1 MPKNPTVAAN
11 NVFCIARKE
20 AASFNDTLN
29 SREGAAELLGIDRTR
44 LARIEL
50 GSLNPYP
57 EEVLLM
63 SDAYN
68 APELNNHYCTQLCPL
83 GRKTV
88 QPAQLLQ
95 LDRLTIKII
104 AALGEAEYI
113 PETIVKIVQDG
124 IISEDEKPQEEAQQ
138 RAGAARENHNR
149 RADFE
154 KVPVRKNLLL
164 TCYAFRKT
172 AALLFTIAA
181 ITIAGQALNEQ
192 ASGIDIQHQEPT
204 PSATPATVTNQTAYI
219 ERETAARSMTSSRP
233 VPTAEATPTQEP
245 TPEPNPTVRIY
256 DIPLSEELQAFTFN
270 LCEEYGVDYEMV
282 LAIMDKESDYT
293 ASAISKSSDYGIMQI
308 NKINHKW
315 LTEELEVT
323 DFLDPE
329 QNIRCGIYML
339 ADLMKKY
346 DDPHRVLMAY
356 NMGERGAREYVA
368 KGHTSSAY
376 SRYIMQLRDKLLQE
390 GGKE

>member
-1 MPKNPTVAAN
+1 
-11 NVFCIARKE
+11 
-20 AASFNDTLN
+20 
-29 SREGAAELLGIDRTR
+29 
-44 LARIEL
+44 
-50 GSLNPYP
+50 
-57 EEVLLM
+57 
-63 SDAYN
+63 
-68 APELNNHYCTQLCPL
+68 
-83 GRKTV
+83 
-88 QPAQLLQ
+88 
-95 LDRLTIKII
+95 
-104 AALGEAEYI
+104 
-113 PETIVKIVQDG
+113 
-124 IISEDEKPQEEAQQ
+124 
-138 RAGAARENHNR
+138 
-149 RADFE
+149 
-154 KVPVRKNLLL
+154 
-164 TCYAFRKT
+164 
-172 AALLFTIAA
+172 
-181 ITIAGQALNEQ
+181 
-192 ASGIDIQHQEPT
+192 
-204 PSATPATVTNQTAYI
+204 
-219 ERETAARSMTSSRP
+219 MTSSRP

-346 DDPHRVLMAY
+346 DAPPRVLMAY

-368 KGHTSSAY
+368 KGNTSSAY

>member
-20 AASFNDTLN
+20 AASFNDSLN
-29 SREGAAELLGIDRTR
+29 SREGASELLGIDRTR
-44 LARIEL
+44 IARK
-50 GSLNPYP
+50 G
-57 EEVLLM
+57 
-63 SDAYN
+63 
-68 APELNNHYCTQLCPL
+68 
-83 GRKTV
+83 
-88 QPAQLLQ
+88 
-95 LDRLTIKII
+95 
-104 AALGEAEYI
+104 
-113 PETIVKIVQDG
+113 
-124 IISEDEKPQEEAQQ
+124 
-138 RAGAARENHNR
+138 AGTA
-149 RADFE
+149 
-154 KVPVRKNLLL
+154 RKNYYSRESFAQVPTRKSLLL
-164 TCYAFRKT
+164 RRKRRSFAFGKT
-172 AALLFTIAA
+172 TALLFTIAA

-256 DIPLSEELQAFTFN
+256 DIPLSEDLQAFTFN

-368 KGHTSSAY
+368 KGNTSSAY

>member
-11 NVFCIARKE
+11 NVFC
-20 AASFNDTLN
+20 
-29 SREGAAELLGIDRTR
+29 SRESFTQVPTR
-44 LARIEL
+44 K
-50 GSLNPYP
+50 S
-57 EEVLLM
+57 
-63 SDAYN
+63 
-68 APELNNHYCTQLCPL
+68 
-83 GRKTV
+83 
-88 QPAQLLQ
+88 
-95 LDRLTIKII
+95 
-104 AALGEAEYI
+104 
-113 PETIVKIVQDG
+113 
-124 IISEDEKPQEEAQQ
+124 
-138 RAGAARENHNR
+138 
-149 RADFE
+149 
-154 KVPVRKNLLL
+154 LLL
-164 TCYAFRKT
+164 RRKRRSFAFGKT
-172 AALLFTIAA
+172 TALLFTIVVVSMAA
-181 ITIAGQALNEQ
+181 QALNERADSADNAQ
-192 ASGIDIQHQEPT
+192 PQTSQSAILAAAITQIA
-204 PSATPATVTNQTAYI
+204 ATPI
-219 ERETAARSMTSSRP
+219 ERIPRPTSG
-233 VPTAEATPTQEP
+233 AEAD
-245 TPEPNPTVRIY
+245 PEPETEPDPAPAVRIY

-368 KGHTSSAY
+368 KGNTSSAY

>member
-1 MPKNPTVAAN
+1 
-11 NVFCIARKE
+11 
-20 AASFNDTLN
+20 
-29 SREGAAELLGIDRTR
+29 
-44 LARIEL
+44 
-50 GSLNPYP
+50 
-57 EEVLLM
+57 
-63 SDAYN
+63 
-68 APELNNHYCTQLCPL
+68 
-83 GRKTV
+83 
-88 QPAQLLQ
+88 
-95 LDRLTIKII
+95 
-104 AALGEAEYI
+104 
-113 PETIVKIVQDG
+113 
-124 IISEDEKPQEEAQQ
+124 
-138 RAGAARENHNR
+138 
-149 RADFE
+149 
-154 KVPVRKNLLL
+154 
-164 TCYAFRKT
+164 
-172 AALLFTIAA
+172 
-181 ITIAGQALNEQ
+181 
-192 ASGIDIQHQEPT
+192 
-204 PSATPATVTNQTAYI
+204 VTNQTAYI

-368 KGHTSSAY
+368 KGNTSSAY

>member
-1 MPKNPTVAAN
+1 MDRKKHEIGGYHEQTSNVAVTAK
-11 NVFCIARKE
+11 VTTTGKRRTEIHESGR
-20 AASFNDTLN
+20 
-29 SREGAAELLGIDRTR
+29 SRGADGNQRILR
-44 LARIEL
+44 LQDYA
-50 GSLNPYP
+50 
-57 EEVLLM
+57 
-63 SDAYN
+63 
-68 APELNNHYCTQLCPL
+68 
-83 GRKTV
+83 
-88 QPAQLLQ
+88 
-95 LDRLTIKII
+95 
-104 AALGEAEYI
+104 EAE
-113 PETIVKIVQDG
+113 
-124 IISEDEKPQEEAQQ
+124 Q
-138 RAGAARENHNR
+138 RAGAARKNHHS
-149 RADFE
+149 RADFA
-154 KVPVRKNLLL
+154 KVPIRKNLLL

-181 ITIAGQALNEQ
+181 ISIAGQALNEQ
-192 ASGIDIQHQEPT
+192 ASGIDIQHKERT
-204 PSATPATVTNQTAYI
+204 PSATPATVTNQTASI
-219 ERETAARSMTSSRP
+219 ARETAARTRTSSRP

-245 TPEPNPTVRIY
+245 TPEPKPAVRIY

-293 ASAISKSSDYGIMQI
+293 ASAISKTSDYGIMQI
-308 NKINHKW
+308 NKINREY
-315 LTEELEVT
+315 LTEELKIT

-368 KGHTSSAY
+368 KGNTSSAY

-390 GGKE
+390 GGKK

>member
-44 LARIEL
+44 IARK
-50 GSLNPYP
+50 G
-57 EEVLLM
+57 
-63 SDAYN
+63 
-68 APELNNHYCTQLCPL
+68 
-83 GRKTV
+83 
-88 QPAQLLQ
+88 
-95 LDRLTIKII
+95 
-104 AALGEAEYI
+104 
-113 PETIVKIVQDG
+113 
-124 IISEDEKPQEEAQQ
+124 
-138 RAGAARENHNR
+138 AGTA
-149 RADFE
+149 
-154 KVPVRKNLLL
+154 RKNYYSRESFAQVPTRKSLLL
-164 TCYAFRKT
+164 RRKRRSFAFGKT
-172 AALLFTIAA
+172 TALLFTIVVVSMAA
-181 ITIAGQALNEQ
+181 QALNERADSADNAQ
-192 ASGIDIQHQEPT
+192 PQTSQSAILAAAITQIA
-204 PSATPATVTNQTAYI
+204 ATPI
-219 ERETAARSMTSSRP
+219 ERIPRPTSG
-233 VPTAEATPTQEP
+233 AEAD
-245 TPEPNPTVRIY
+245 PEPETEPDPAPTVRIY

-368 KGHTSSAY
+368 KGNTSSAY

>member
-20 AASFNDTLN
+20 AASFNDSLN
-29 SREGAAELLGIDRTR
+29 SREGASELLGIDRTR
-44 LARIEL
+44 IARK
-50 GSLNPYP
+50 G
-57 EEVLLM
+57 
-63 SDAYN
+63 
-68 APELNNHYCTQLCPL
+68 
-83 GRKTV
+83 
-88 QPAQLLQ
+88 
-95 LDRLTIKII
+95 
-104 AALGEAEYI
+104 
-113 PETIVKIVQDG
+113 
-124 IISEDEKPQEEAQQ
+124 
-138 RAGAARENHNR
+138 AGTA
-149 RADFE
+149 
-154 KVPVRKNLLL
+154 RKNYYSRESFAQVPTRKSLLL
-164 TCYAFRKT
+164 RRKRRSFAFGKT
-172 AALLFTIAA
+172 TALLFTIVVVSMAA
-181 ITIAGQALNEQ
+181 QALNERADSADNAQ
-192 ASGIDIQHQEPT
+192 PQTSQSAILAAAITQIAATEERIPNPTNEPESEPDPEPEPEPT
-204 PSATPATVTNQTAYI
+204 PA
-219 ERETAARSMTSSRP
+219 
-233 VPTAEATPTQEP
+233 
-245 TPEPNPTVRIY
+245 VRIY

-368 KGHTSSAY
+368 KGNTSSAY